1 MGGTRTMGA
10 PAGRPFPLILAVAT
24 MGVLVTAIGA
34 GLLVREATSGGLGA
48 RQNAVIEHAA
58 PVAQDRSLVLSAE
71 TAQLLG
77 HRPGMT
83 ASHFIR
89 VRAFG
94 SGLTAR
100 EVLRSPARDLPPHRG
115 LAPIRLIRS

>member
-1 MGGTRTMGA
+1 
-10 PAGRPFPLILAVAT
+10 VAT
-24 MGVLVTAIGA
+24 VGVLVTAMGA

-58 PVAQDRSLVLSAE
+58 PVAQDRGLVLNAE

-77 HRPGMT
+77 HRPGLT

-89 VRAFG
+89 IRAFG
-94 SGLTAR
+94 SGPTVR
-100 EVLRSPARDLPPHRG
+100 EVLRSPARDPRQHRG
-115 LAPIRLIRS
+115 LALIDLIRSEGRGR

>member
-1 MGGTRTMGA
+1 MGV
-10 PAGRPFPLILAVAT
+10 PAGRPSPLILAVAT
-24 MGVLVTAIGA
+24 IGVLVTAIGV

-58 PVAQDRSLVLSAE
+58 PDAQDRSLVLNAE

-77 HRPGMT
+77 NRRGMT

-89 VRAFG
+89 IRAFG
-94 SGLTAR
+94 SGPGVR
-100 EVLRSPARDLPPHRG
+100 QILRGPARDPRQHRGHRG
-115 LAPIRLIRS
+115 LAFPRSS